1 MDGREGLNQSPCG
14 RWLEAGSKSSS
25 NEQYWGQE
33 SCPIQD
39 DPENTAIGKEP
50 VTKMRSSI
58 CVGHSM
64 AGKLLHMLGPAFCI
78 VYFLWLA
85 EDGLRSFFTRD
96 DALNLAYLHGYF
108 HVPLVEIFQ
117 QALTVATEGFRP
129 VGGLFYRLMYS
140 VFGFDPYPFRVA
152 AFTLM
157 AVNLL
162 LAYDL
167 AGILT
172 RSREAAFIAAFLL
185 GYNASFAEL
194 YQSTGTIYD
203 ILCFGFFVASFRVY
217 VGGRQSPESLGLK
230 KIACVSVLYGCALGS
245 KEMAVSFPAALVLY
259 ELIYHPNQF
268 RRRNI
273 LTNLFKPHFLLIVG
287 LAVLTALYSAVKLL
301 WENPLR
307 GHSGYTPEL
316 SLAQFSIA
324 LNHYLPRWLYWP
336 TLDQTGTL
344 VLVSAAGAIAFLT
357 RVRELKFGACF
368 VIVAL
373 LPIAFILPRGGFA
386 FYLPALGCGIFLG
399 AAVSH
404 LLRRMFSM
412 AEAAA
417 ESLRRQDLMFMAL
430 RAVPLLGL
438 VLALTPIHRA
448 AAKETPRM
456 SYDDYSRQIVSD
468 LQGMHSFFPDKSMLY
483 FDNDPYPANYYNAL
497 LYLIQL
503 AYDNPTLRVRR
514 RKVIGFHP
522 SELSED
528 QRFFHFTI
536 REGRVE
542 PFLEPLPTIDPSQK
556 AVRLVFRPEVG
567 RAGENISVQ
576 AEELAENTIDIYWG
590 WNQNIVN
597 SRFSERYVVGMSPK
611 WCSFDEEGLCTAPK
625 FFGSGTAVPKI
636 FPQSRIEILSIRESG
651 EVSWQAATG
660 VFEVMR

>member
-1 MDGREGLNQSPCG
+1 MTNTR
-14 RWLEAGSKSSS
+14 S
-25 NEQYWGQE
+25 N
-33 SCPIQD
+33 SCI
-39 DPENTAIGKEP
+39 
-50 VTKMRSSI
+50 
-58 CVGHSM
+58 GHSWV
-64 AGKLLHMLGPAFCI
+64 GKLLHMLGPVFCI
-78 VYFLWLA
+78 CYFLWLA
-85 EDGLRSFFTRD
+85 DDGLRSFFTRD
-96 DALNLAYLHGYF
+96 DVLNLAYLHGYF
-108 HVPLVEIFQ
+108 HIPLFEILQ
-117 QALTVATEGFRP
+117 QALTVVTEGFRP
-129 VGGLFYRLMYS
+129 VGGLFYRLLYS
-140 VFGFDPYPFRVA
+140 VFGFDPFPFRVA

-162 LAYDL
+162 LTYEL
-167 AGILT
+167 VGILA
-172 RSREAAFIAAFLL
+172 RSREAAFFATFLL
-185 GYNASFAEL
+185 SYNASFVEL

-203 ILCFGFFVASFRVY
+203 ILCFGFFVAAFRVY
-217 VGGRQSPESLGLK
+217 IGGRQSPCLGLK
-230 KIACVSVLYGCALGS
+230 KIAYVSLLYGCALGS

-259 ELIYHPNQF
+259 ELFYHPNQF
-268 RRRNI
+268 RLRNI

-287 LAVLTALYSAVKLL
+287 LALLTVLYSAVKLL
-301 WENPLR
+301 SENPLG

-316 SLAQFSIA
+316 SIAQFSIA

-344 VLVSAAGAIAFLT
+344 ILVSAAGAIAFLT
-357 RVRELKFGACF
+357 RVRELMFGTCF

-404 LLRRMFSM
+404 TLRRMFSV

-417 ESLRRQDLMFMAL
+417 ESLRRQDLMFIAL

-438 VLALTPIHRA
+438 ALALTPIHRA

-456 SYDDYSRQIVSD
+456 SYDDYSRQIISD

-483 FDNDPYPANYYNAL
+483 FDNDPYPEHYYNTL
-497 LYLIQL
+497 LYLIQM

-514 RKVIGFHP
+514 RKVVGFHL
-522 SELSED
+522 SELSEE
-528 QRFFHFTI
+528 QHLFHFTV

-542 PFLEPLPTIDPSQK
+542 PILESLPAIDPSQE
-556 AVRLVFRPEVG
+556 AVRIIFRPEVG
-567 RAGENISVQ
+567 RAGEKISVQ
-576 AEELAENTIDIYWG
+576 AKELAETTIDLYWG
-590 WNQNIVN
+590 WNQYIAN

-625 FFGSGTAVPKI
+625 FFGSGTVVPKI
-636 FPQSRIEILSIRESG
+636 FPRSRIEILSIRESG

-660 VFEVMR
+660 VFNVVRLR